1 MNRLMFLKDR
11 RQWKRGIKAC
21 LITFGALFLVHENFG
36 ILINRTESL
45 PQKIFLHLK
54 TWPAQKGNYTVIR
67 HSSYPFPL
75 IKQIKGE
82 GGDVLHYEEGELWL
96 NDQKIGRAFSV
107 SSEAKKLTPIAAQ
120 IIPKGFVFL
129 WATHPKSFDSRYEE
143 MGLILKR
150 TLQGRAVPLW

>member
-1 MNRLMFLKDR
+1 MNQLIFLKDR
-11 RQWKRGIKAC
+11 GQWKRAAKAC
-21 LITFGALFLVHENFG
+21 LITVVAFYLLHENVG

-45 PQKIFLHLK
+45 PQKLFLHLK
-54 TWPAQKGNYTVIR
+54 TWPAQKGEYTVIR

-82 GGDVLHYEEGELWL
+82 GGDRLHYEERELWL

-107 SSEAKKLTPIAAQ
+107 SSSGKKLTPIAAQ

-129 WATHPKSFDSRYEE
+129 AATHPKSFDSRYEE
-143 MGLILKR
+143 MGLISR
-150 TLQGRAVPLW
+150 RALQGRAVPLW

>member
-1 MNRLMFLKDR
+1 MNRLMFLKNR
-11 RQWKRGIKAC
+11 RQWKSGIRSC
-21 LITFGALFLVHENFG
+21 LITFSVLFLVHANFG

-45 PQKIFLHLK
+45 PQKVFLHLK
-54 TWPAQKGNYTVIR
+54 NWPAQKGNYTIIK
-67 HSSYPFPL
+67 HPSYPFPL

-82 GGDVLHYEEGELWL
+82 GGDRLHYKEGELWL
-96 NDQKIGRAFSV
+96 DDQKIGHLYTINSRG
-107 SSEAKKLTPIAAQ
+107 EKLTPIAAQ
-120 IIPKGFVFL
+120 IIPQDFIFL